1 MCATEIIKTMVQCDF
16 DGTITEQ
23 DVSFLLLDAF
33 ANKDWR
39 RLLDDYR
46 ADRISV
52 NYFNTSAFAMVKED
66 KQTLLEFMKGRV
78 KVRDGFRELL
88 DYCQRKGFHF
98 VIVSN
103 GLDFYIEKILGEMG
117 INNIEVFASQT
128 RFTPESLKV
137 QYIGPDGS
145 QLDSGFKEAYVRLF
159 QGKGYRVV
167 YAGNGASDIPP
178 AKLAHHIFATGEL
191 LDYYKKTNL
200 DFTPFADL
208 NDIVRGLEAL

>member
-33 ANKDWR
+33 ANEDWR

-117 INNIEVFASQT
+117 INNIEVFAAQT

-200 DFTPFADL
+200 NFTPFADL